1 MEHKPIA
8 IMILPVFVIGI
19 LMLGSFA
26 ATVNAQQSS
35 NPETTIGE
43 ASGAD
48 QQTILNMHN
57 NERKAVNNPDL
68 VWSNSLA
75 ADAKTWLDTLI
86 TESGGSVEAR
96 GIRHDPVNTGY
107 SCTRG
112 AACQGENLARAASFS
127 TPNPPAAPTV
137 EQLVQG
143 WINEPK
149 GPFASNHYTQMVW
162 KDTKEVGCA
171 TATIKGMTSNGWHGV
186 NVYLNCRYHPAGN
199 QAFNGVPQPAYEV
212 K

>member
-19 LMLGSFA
+19 LMLSTFA
-26 ATVNAQQSS
+26 ATVNAQVA
-35 NPETTIGE
+35 IGE

-48 QQTILNMHN
+48 QQTIMAMHKQ
-57 NERKAVNNPDL
+57 ERDAVKTPEL

-75 ADAKTWLDTLI
+75 ADAKTWLEKLI
-86 TESGGSVEAR
+86 AGHNVESFLPSNP
-96 GIRHDPVNTGY
+96 HDPVNTGL
-107 SCTRG
+107 SCTLG
-112 AACQGENLARAASFS
+112 PACQGENLARAASFS
-127 TPNPPAAPTV
+127 TPNPPEAPTV
-137 EQLVQG
+137 AQLVQG

-149 GPFASNHYTQMVW
+149 DPFARNHYTQMVW

-171 TATIKGMTSNGWHGV
+171 TATIKGMTSYGWPGV

-199 QAFNGVPQPAYEV
+199 QAVNGVPQAAYV

>member
-19 LMLGSFA
+19 LMLSTFA
-26 ATVNAQQSS
+26 ATVNAQVAS
-35 NPETTIGE
+35 GE

-48 QQTILNMHN
+48 QQTILSMHN
-57 NERKAVNNPDL
+57 TQRKAVNNPDL

-86 TESGGSVEAR
+86 AGQNVESFLPSNP
-96 GIRHDPVNTGY
+96 HDPVNTGET
-107 SCTRG
+107 CTRG

-127 TPNPPAAPTV
+127 TPNPPVAPTV
-137 EQLVQG
+137 GQLVQG
-143 WINEPK
+143 WVDEPK
-149 GPFASNHYTQMVW
+149 SPTAQNHYTQMVW
-162 KDTKEVGCA
+162 KNTKEVGCA
-171 TATIKGMTSNGWHGV
+171 TATINGMTSNGWHGV

-199 QAFNGVPQPAYEV
+199 QAINGVPQPAYEV